1 MMERKKEAYTA
12 LDRIVFVFLMLVII
26 FLLIIGAAQE
36 PPNVIIDDENLNFE
50 VDLTESVEPRNIENF
65 LDYTCAELENQFGKV
80 DTPYERDILITNIMN
95 LKDCNVK
102 ISCISDE
109 KFEFYLEQFNSG
121 VVSQE
126 EFKEVNEE
134 YSTCAQ

>member
-1 MMERKKEAYTA
+1 MERKKEAYTV
-12 LDRIVFVFLMLVII
+12 LDRIVFIFLMLVII
-26 FLLIIGAAQE
+26 SLLIIGTMQK
-36 PPNVIIDDENLNFE
+36 PPEIVLDDEKLNFE
-50 VDLTESVEPRNIENF
+50 VDLTESIEPRNIENF
-65 LDYTCAELENQFGKV
+65 LDYTCAELENQFSKA